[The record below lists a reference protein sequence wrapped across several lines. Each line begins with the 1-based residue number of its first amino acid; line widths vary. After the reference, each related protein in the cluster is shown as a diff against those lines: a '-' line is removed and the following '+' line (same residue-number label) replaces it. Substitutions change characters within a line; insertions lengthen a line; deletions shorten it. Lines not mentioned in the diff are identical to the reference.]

1 MFVLSH
7 TLPTRSLKGNTDAF
21 LKSYCWSE
29 KSQFSSLNQKK
40 QDTYGC
46 RQTLKLLEFLCGVFQ
61 GWKSGWTL
69 DDMLETA

>member
-7 TLPTRSLKGNTDAF
+7 TLPTRSLKGNTVAF
-21 LKSYCWSE
+21 FKSYRWAE

-46 RQTLKLLEFLCGVFQ
+46 RQTLKVLEFLCGVFQ
-61 GWKSGWTL
+61 GWKSGQTL